1 MNLCR
6 SQDKVMRIIIMIN
19 IISYKK
25 NLKRKLR
32 KLVIATFFIKINLP
46 KTYEK
51 VTINLR
57 MLNHTL
63 TQ

>member
-1 MNLCR
+1 
-6 SQDKVMRIIIMIN
+6 MRIIIMIN